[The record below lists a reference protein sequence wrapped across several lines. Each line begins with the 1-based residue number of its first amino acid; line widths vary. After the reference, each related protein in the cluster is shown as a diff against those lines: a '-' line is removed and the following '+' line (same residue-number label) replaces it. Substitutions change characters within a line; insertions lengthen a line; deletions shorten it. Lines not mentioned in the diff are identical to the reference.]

1 MKLKVKYLGFSLLL
15 GATALGTSSCNDLL
29 DLEPVNQITPESYYN
44 TADQLAS
51 YLNNLYTGY
60 LVNPYTNMFHTSSY
74 NSGMGQSDGNTD
86 IMTVGGSGS
95 TSYFATDYWEV
106 PTGKQLQGFYGNV
119 RTLNYFLEK
128 ALAGKEA
135 GTITGDA
142 AMVDNYIGEAYFLR
156 ALTYF
161 RMLCRFGDMP
171 IVDKVLVDSNEEIL
185 QYSQRAPRNEVA
197 RFILADLDKA
207 IANLADRSKFNGQRI
222 NKQVAYLFKSRV
234 ALFEATF
241 EKYHKGS
248 GRVPGDSNWPGASMS
263 YNSGKS
269 FNIEGEISFFL
280 QEAMDAAKAVADGAV
295 LTENTGVIEPG
306 IGVMYGWNPYFEMYS
321 QPSLASVD
329 EVLMWRQY
337 DQAQG
342 VTHDAPYRILQG
354 SSEGFT
360 RTFTESFLMK
370 NGLPIYAA
378 GSGYQGDVSMDKVK
392 AGRDERL
399 QLFMWGEST
408 LIQSDNAAPNVG
420 AKFELAGIARQN
432 QETRCYTG
440 YQPRKYY
447 TYDYAQTPN
456 DELRGTNACP
466 MFRTAEAM
474 LNYMEA
480 CFEKNGSLDDK
491 AKGYWRALRTRAGI
505 EPDFN
510 VTVAATDLSKEGD
523 FGVYSGTSQVD
534 VTLYNIRRERMHEL
548 FCEGMRFAD
557 LIRWRSFDNLMTK
570 KWIPEGINYWEE
582 MYTLYDEELKADGS
596 ADAVVSPKELGKYL
610 QPYGRN
616 QLSTNPFKDGYTW
629 HEANY
634 LYPIGY
640 NDMVTASP
648 DRKIETTLMYQNVNW
663 PTSAG
668 GHALK

>member
-1 MKLKVKYLGFSLLL
+1 M
-15 GATALGTSSCNDLL
+15 
-29 DLEPVNQITPESYYN
+29 
-44 TADQLAS
+44 
-51 YLNNLYTGY
+51 
-60 LVNPYTNMFHTSSY
+60 
-74 NSGMGQSDGNTD
+74 
-86 IMTVGGSGS
+86 
-95 TSYFATDYWEV
+95 
-106 PTGKQLQGFYGNV
+106 

-128 ALAGKEA
+128 ALSGKEA

-142 AMVDNYIGEAYFLR
+142 ALVDNYIGEAYFLR

-161 RMLCRFGDMP
+161 RMLCLFGDMP

-185 QYSQRAPRNEVA
+185 EYSKRAPRNEVA

-207 IANLADRSKFNGQRI
+207 IASLADRSKFNGQRI

-248 GRVPGDSNWPGASMS
+248 GRVPGDSNWPGAAMS

-280 QEAMDAAKAVADGAV
+280 QEAMDAARAVADGAV

>member
-60 LVNPYTNMFHTSSY
+60 LANPYTNMFHTGGY

-86 IMTVGGSGS
+86 IMTVGGSGN
-95 TSYFATDYWEV
+95 TNYFATDYWEV

-161 RMLCRFGDMP
+161 RMMCLYGDMP
-171 IVDKVLVDSNEEIL
+171 IVDKVLIDTEEEIL
-185 QYSQRAPRNEVA
+185 EYSQRAPRNEVA

-248 GRVPGDSNWPGASMS
+248 GRVPGDSNWPGAAMA

-306 IGVMYGWNPYFEMYS
+306 IGVIYGWNPYFEMYS

-342 VTHDAPYRILQG
+342 VTHDSPYRILQG
-354 SSEGFT
+354 SGEGFT

-420 AKFELAGIARQN
+420 AKFGLAGIARQN

-510 VTVAATDLSKEGD
+510 VTIDATDLSKEGD
-523 FGVYSGTSQVD
+523 FGVYSGTNQVD

-570 KWIPEGINYWEE
+570 NWIPEGINYWEE
-582 MYTLYDEELKADGS
+582 MYTLYEEELKADGS
-596 ADAVVSPKELGKYL
+596 ADAVISPRELGKYL

-648 DRKIETTLMYQNVNW
+648 DRKIETTLLYQNVNW

-668 GHALK
+668 GHAMK

>member
-60 LVNPYTNMFHTSSY
+60 LANPYTNMFHTGGY

-86 IMTVGGSGS
+86 IMTVGGSGN
-95 TSYFATDYWEV
+95 TNYFATDYWEV

-161 RMLCRFGDMP
+161 RMMCLYGDMP
-171 IVDKVLVDSNEEIL
+171 IVDKVLIDTEEEIL
-185 QYSQRAPRNEVA
+185 EYSQRAPRNEVA

-248 GRVPGDSNWPGASMS
+248 GRVPGDSNWPGAAMA

-306 IGVMYGWNPYFEMYS
+306 IGVIYGWNPYFEMYS

-342 VTHDAPYRILQG
+342 VTHDSPYRILQG
-354 SSEGFT
+354 SGEGFT

-480 CFEKNGSLDDK
+480 CFEMNESLDDK

-510 VTVAATDLSKEGD
+510 VTIDATDLSKEGD
-523 FGVYSGTSQVD
+523 FGVYSGTNQVD

-570 KWIPEGINYWEE
+570 NWIPEGINYWEE
-582 MYTLYDEELKADGS
+582 MYTLYEEELKADGS
-596 ADAVVSPKELGKYL
+596 ADAVISPRELGKYL

-648 DRKIETTLMYQNVNW
+648 DRKIETTLLYQNVNW

>member
-1 MKLKVKYLGFSLLL
+1 M
-15 GATALGTSSCNDLL
+15 
-29 DLEPVNQITPESYYN
+29 
-44 TADQLAS
+44 
-51 YLNNLYTGY
+51 
-60 LVNPYTNMFHTSSY
+60 
-74 NSGMGQSDGNTD
+74 
-86 IMTVGGSGS
+86 
-95 TSYFATDYWEV
+95 
-106 PTGKQLQGFYGNV
+106 QGFYGNV

-135 GTITGDA
+135 GIITGDA
-142 AMVDNYIGEAYFLR
+142 ALVDNYIGEAYFLR

-161 RMLCRFGDMP
+161 RMMCLFGDMP
-171 IVDKVLVDSNEEIL
+171 IVDKVLVDTDEEIL
-185 QYSQRAPRNEVA
+185 EYSQRAPRNEVA

-280 QEAMDAAKAVADGAV
+280 QEAMDAARAVADGAV

>member
-1 MKLKVKYLGFSLLL
+1 MMCL
-15 GATALGTSSCNDLL
+15 
-29 DLEPVNQITPESYYN
+29 
-44 TADQLAS
+44 
-51 YLNNLYTGY
+51 
-60 LVNPYTNMFHTSSY
+60 
-74 NSGMGQSDGNTD
+74 
-86 IMTVGGSGS
+86 
-95 TSYFATDYWEV
+95 
-106 PTGKQLQGFYGNV
+106 
-119 RTLNYFLEK
+119 
-128 ALAGKEA
+128 
-135 GTITGDA
+135 
-142 AMVDNYIGEAYFLR
+142 
-156 ALTYF
+156 
-161 RMLCRFGDMP
+161 FGDMP
-171 IVDKVLVDSNEEIL
+171 IVDKVLVDTDEEIL
-185 QYSQRAPRNEVA
+185 EYSQRAPRNEVA

-248 GRVPGDSNWPGASMS
+248 GRVPGDSNWPGAAMS

>member
-60 LVNPYTNMFHTSSY
+60 LANPYTNMFHTGGY

-95 TSYFATDYWEV
+95 TNYFATDYWEV

-161 RMLCRFGDMP
+161 RMMCLYGDMP
-171 IVDKVLVDSNEEIL
+171 IVDKVLVDTEEEIL
-185 QYSQRAPRNEVA
+185 EYSKRAPRNEVA

-248 GRVPGDSNWPGASMS
+248 GRVPGDSNWPGAAMA

-280 QEAMDAAKAVADGAV
+280 QEAMDAAEEVADGAV

-306 IGVMYGWNPYFEMYS
+306 IGVIYGWNPYFEMYS

-510 VTVAATDLSKEGD
+510 VTIDATDLSKEGD
-523 FGVYSGTSQVD
+523 FGVYSGTNQVD

-570 KWIPEGINYWEE
+570 NWIPEGINYWEE
-582 MYTLYDEELKADGS
+582 MYTLYEEELKADGS

-616 QLSTNPFKDGYTW
+616 QLSTNPFKNGYTW

-648 DRKIETTLMYQNVNW
+648 DRKIETTLLYQNVNW

>member
-60 LVNPYTNMFHTSSY
+60 LANPYTNMFHTGGY

-86 IMTVGGSGS
+86 IMTVGGSGN
-95 TSYFATDYWEV
+95 TNYFATDYWEV

-161 RMLCRFGDMP
+161 RMMCLYGDMP
-171 IVDKVLVDSNEEIL
+171 IVDKVLIDTEEEIL
-185 QYSQRAPRNEVA
+185 EYSQRAPRNEVA

-248 GRVPGDSNWPGASMS
+248 GRVPGDSNWPGAAMA

-306 IGVMYGWNPYFEMYS
+306 IGVIYGWNPYFEMYS

-342 VTHDAPYRILQG
+342 VTHDSPYRILQG
-354 SSEGFT
+354 SGEGFT

-420 AKFELAGIARQN
+420 AKFELAGIAREN

-480 CFEKNGSLDDK
+480 CFEMNESLDDK

-510 VTVAATDLSKEGD
+510 VTIDATDLSKEGD
-523 FGVYSGTSQVD
+523 FGVYSGTNQVD

-570 KWIPEGINYWEE
+570 NWIPEGINYWEE

-596 ADAVVSPKELGKYL
+596 ADAVISPRELGKYL

-668 GHALK
+668 GHAMK

>member
-1 MKLKVKYLGFSLLL
+1 MKLKVKYIGFSLLL

-29 DLEPVNQITPESYYN
+29 DLEPINQITPESYYGS
-44 TADQLAS
+44 ADQLAS
-51 YLNNLYTGY
+51 YLNNIYAGY
-60 LVNPYTNMFHTSSY
+60 LTNPYTNMYHASSY

-106 PTGKQLQGFYGNV
+106 PTGKQLQGYFGNI
-119 RTLNYFLEK
+119 RTLNYFLDK
-128 ALAGKEA
+128 ALTGKEA

-142 AMVDNYIGEAYFLR
+142 ALVNNYIGEAYFLR
-156 ALTYF
+156 AVTYF
-161 RMLCRFGDMP
+161 NMMCRYGDMP
-171 IVDKVLVDSNEEIL
+171 IVDKVLVDNEEEIL
-185 QYSQRAPRNEVA
+185 AYSMRAPRNEVA

-207 IANLADRSKFNGQRI
+207 IANLADRSRFNGQRI

-248 GRVPGDSNWPGASMS
+248 GRVPGDSNWPGAAMS
-263 YNSGKS
+263 YNSGKT
-269 FNIEGEISFFL
+269 FNIDGEINFFL
-280 QEAMDAAKAVADGAV
+280 DEAMKAAMAVADGAV
-295 LTENTGVIEPG
+295 LTENTGVIEPAV
-306 IGVMYGWNPYFEMYS
+306 GVKYGWNPYFEMYS
-321 QPSLASVD
+321 QPSLKDVP
-329 EVLMWRQY
+329 EVLMWREY
-337 DQAQG
+337 SQAQG
-342 VTHDAPYRILQG
+342 ITHDSPYRILQG

-370 NGLPIYAA
+370 DGLPIYA
-378 GSGYQGDVSMDKVK
+378 SSDYQGDVSMDKVK

-420 AKFELAGIARQN
+420 AKFGLAGIARQN

-480 CFEKNGSLDDK
+480 CFEKNGALDDK

-510 VTVAATDLSKEGD
+510 VTINATDLSKEGD
-523 FGVYSGTSQVD
+523 FGVYSGTNPVD

-557 LIRWRSFDNLMTK
+557 LIRWRSFDKLMTQ

-582 MYTLYDEELKADGS
+582 MYTLYDEDLKSDGS

-616 QLSTNPFKDGYTW
+616 QLATNPFKDGYTW

-668 GHALK
+668 GHAMK

>member
-60 LVNPYTNMFHTSSY
+60 LANPYTNMFHTGGY

-86 IMTVGGSGS
+86 IMTVGGSGN
-95 TSYFATDYWEV
+95 TNYFATDYWEV

-161 RMLCRFGDMP
+161 RMMCLYGDMP
-171 IVDKVLVDSNEEIL
+171 IVDKVLIDTEEEIL
-185 QYSQRAPRNEVA
+185 EYSQRAPRNEVA

-248 GRVPGDSNWPGASMS
+248 GRVPGDSNWPGAAMA

-306 IGVMYGWNPYFEMYS
+306 IGVIYGWNPYFEMYS

-342 VTHDAPYRILQG
+342 VTHDSPYRILQG
-354 SSEGFT
+354 SGEGFT

-420 AKFELAGIARQN
+420 AKFELAGIAREN

-480 CFEKNGSLDDK
+480 CFEMNESLDDK

-510 VTVAATDLSKEGD
+510 VTIDATDLSKEGD
-523 FGVYSGTSQVD
+523 FGVYSGTNQVD

-570 KWIPEGINYWEE
+570 NWIPEGINYWEE
-582 MYTLYDEELKADGS
+582 MYTLYEEELKADGS
-596 ADAVVSPKELGKYL
+596 ADAVISPRELGKYL

-668 GHALK
+668 GHAMK

>member
-1 MKLKVKYLGFSLLL
+1 
-15 GATALGTSSCNDLL
+15 
-29 DLEPVNQITPESYYN
+29 
-44 TADQLAS
+44 
-51 YLNNLYTGY
+51 
-60 LVNPYTNMFHTSSY
+60 
-74 NSGMGQSDGNTD
+74 
-86 IMTVGGSGS
+86 
-95 TSYFATDYWEV
+95 
-106 PTGKQLQGFYGNV
+106 
-119 RTLNYFLEK
+119 
-128 ALAGKEA
+128 
-135 GTITGDA
+135 
-142 AMVDNYIGEAYFLR
+142 
-156 ALTYF
+156 
-161 RMLCRFGDMP
+161 
-171 IVDKVLVDSNEEIL
+171 
-185 QYSQRAPRNEVA
+185 
-197 RFILADLDKA
+197 
-207 IANLADRSKFNGQRI
+207 
-222 NKQVAYLFKSRV
+222 V

-248 GRVPGDSNWPGASMS
+248 GRVPGDSNWPGAAMS
-263 YNSGKS
+263 YNSGKT
-269 FNIEGEISFFL
+269 FNIDGEINFFL
-280 QEAMDAAKAVADGAV
+280 DEAMKAAMAVADGAV
-295 LTENTGVIEPG
+295 LTENTGVIEPAV
-306 IGVMYGWNPYFEMYS
+306 GVKYGWNPYFEMYS
-321 QPSLASVD
+321 QPSLKDVP
-329 EVLMWRQY
+329 EVLMWREY
-337 DQAQG
+337 SQAQG
-342 VTHDAPYRILQG
+342 ITHDSPYRILQG

-370 NGLPIYAA
+370 DGLPIYA
-378 GSGYQGDVSMDKVK
+378 SSDYQGDVSMDKVK

-420 AKFELAGIARQN
+420 AKFGLAGIARQN

-480 CFEKNGSLDDK
+480 CFEKNGTLDDK

-510 VTVAATDLSKEGD
+510 VTINATDLSKEGD
-523 FGVYSGTSQVD
+523 FGVYSGTNPVD

-557 LIRWRSFDNLMTK
+557 LIRWRSFDKLMTQ

-582 MYTLYDEELKADGS
+582 MYTLYDEDLKSDGS

-616 QLSTNPFKDGYTW
+616 QLATNPFKDGYTW

-648 DRKIETTLMYQNVNW
+648 DRKIETSLMYQNVNW

-668 GHALK
+668 GHAMK